1 MLGCVESTRVEGRY
15 GATRSRWQTCHGSCG
30 KSRVL
35 ISSAVVLADCG
46 HAGRSMW
53 VCEDVFGDGGGPALR
68 IGSLGGL
75 SKRRSGPSK
84 GRAVALVKGEG
95 SGF

>member
-1 MLGCVESTRVEGRY
+1 
-15 GATRSRWQTCHGSCG
+15 
-30 KSRVL
+30 
-35 ISSAVVLADCG
+35 
-46 HAGRSMW
+46 MW